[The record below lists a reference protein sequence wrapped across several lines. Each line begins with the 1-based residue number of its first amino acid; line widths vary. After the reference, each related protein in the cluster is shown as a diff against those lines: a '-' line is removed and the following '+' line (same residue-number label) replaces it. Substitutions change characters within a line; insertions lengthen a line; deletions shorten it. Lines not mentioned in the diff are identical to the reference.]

1 MNRRIDMNYE
11 LNDDKTVVTII
22 LVDES
27 NNNVTKHIKEYDLMK
42 IDEIGMLYNQM
53 LDDFGAEYDDDLAD
67 TIDRIVNKIEKEGA
81 DNE

>member
-1 MNRRIDMNYE
+1 MNRRIDMTYE
-11 LNDDKTVVTII
+11 LNDDKTLVTII

-27 NNNVTKHIKEYDLMK
+27 NNNVTTHIKEYDLTK